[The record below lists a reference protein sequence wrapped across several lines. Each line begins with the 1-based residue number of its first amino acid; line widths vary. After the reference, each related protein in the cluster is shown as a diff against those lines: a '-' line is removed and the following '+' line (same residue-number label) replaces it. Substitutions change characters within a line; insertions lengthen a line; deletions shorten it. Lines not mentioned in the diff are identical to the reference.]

1 MLSSDEKV
9 ILQNYDKL
17 GKKDKAKANFNYRVS
32 RKVKKILS
40 ELEEVNEVLD
50 KIPEKT
56 TRRVLDDDMVASIFT
71 LTEKMLKIMGYSAVK
86 VDYMGAG
93 YVAKAEPPRKSR
105 DGQSKTIQV
114 TTELANM
121 QAMAR
126 QALVDDHLDVL
137 NHLMKEP
144 PLGLPISEVSD
155 CILDHIM
162 CNDPK
167 DVVEARQMLTKWGRP
182 GMRTFEDLRDRLGVP
197 ANDDNI

>member
-1 MLSSDEKV
+1 MLSNTEKTN
-9 ILQNYDKL
+9 LKNYDAL
-17 GKKDKAKANFNYRVS
+17 DKKQKANLNYRVAI
-32 RKVKKILS
+32 KIKKALS
-40 ELEEVNEVLD
+40 EIGEINWALD
-50 KIPEKT
+50 MIHEKT
-56 TRRVLDDDMVASIFT
+56 AMRALDDDMVASIFT
-71 LTEKMLKIMGYSAVK
+71 LTETMLRILRYSSVK
-86 VDYMGAG
+86 VDYMGTA
-93 YVAKAEPPRKSR
+93 YVAKAENPRKSR

-114 TTELANM
+114 TTELASM

-144 PLGLPISEVSD
+144 PLGLPISGVPD
-155 CILDHIM
+155 CILDHIT

-167 DVVEARQMLTKWGRP
+167 DVWEARQMLTKWGRP